1 MGLSTSKKAIGAHS
15 ISGIPHTSMGTLVL
29 RIWALEIIWY
39 LVWML
44 RAKVLC
50 VDPAGDAGSY
60 WEARG
65 FDPSSWEKFVPARTA
80 EVTTAADAADV
91 GNKDSL
97 FWILS
102 NIPVAP
108 SLVVQP
114 APFLPAGGIHIQL
127 DSFRC
132 ELSEKLKKMRIPSH
146 SLRK

>member
-50 VDPAGDAGSY
+50 VDPTGDAESY

-65 FDPSSWEKFVPARTA
+65 FDPFSWEKFVPARTA
-80 EVTTAADAADV
+80 EESPQPPTLLTSVTRTHSS
-91 GNKDSL
+91 GYCQT
-97 FWILS
+97 F
-102 NIPVAP
+102 P
-108 SLVVQP
+108 
-114 APFLPAGGIHIQL
+114 LPQVW
-127 DSFRC
+127 
-132 ELSEKLKKMRIPSH
+132 
-146 SLRK
+146 